1 MRDLFLGVDEGQG
14 SMLVVLDMLV
24 FFDISDQITL

>member
-1 MRDLFLGVDEGQG
+1 MRDLFLGVDEGQS
-14 SMLVVLDMLV
+14 SMLVVLDMLL